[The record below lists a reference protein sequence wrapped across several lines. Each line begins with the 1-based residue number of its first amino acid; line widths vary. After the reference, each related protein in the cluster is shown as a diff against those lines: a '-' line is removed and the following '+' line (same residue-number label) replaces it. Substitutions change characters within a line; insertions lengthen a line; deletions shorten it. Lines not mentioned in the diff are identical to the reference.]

1 MVVIDFFKDLIRSR
15 VTGIQ
20 SAARGKAFGAQARV
34 KGKVAG
40 SFNRAVD
47 GSVAKAMGTAKGKG
61 GSLSGFGAGKP
72 KEKKMGFSLFGRRK
86 KQDQGD
92 AAPPQAEEADAKTQA
107 INIAEFTD
115 TRFKPCVGWVVVMNG
130 PQEGRDFRLVQGR
143 NRIGTDADM
152 EVVLT
157 DPYVSSH
164 HANIVYTD
172 DGTFQLSDA
181 GSTNG
186 TRLNGKKVMQAQL
199 VDNDTLQMGHTTLRF
214 KALY

>member
-1 MVVIDFFKDLIRSR
+1 MFVIDFFRDLFRSR
-15 VTGIQ
+15 VVGVQ
-20 SAARGKAFGAQARV
+20 SSAKAKAYGAQARV

-47 GSVAKAMGTAKGKG
+47 GSVAKAKGQVKG
-61 GSLSGFGAGKP
+61 GSSQGRAEK

-86 KQDQGD
+86 KVRDDTTAFGPD
-92 AAPPQAEEADAKTQA
+92 EADAKTQA
-107 INIAEFTD
+107 INVSEFAD
-115 TRFKPCVGWVVVMNG
+115 TRFKPCVGWLVIMNDA
-130 PQEGRDFRLVQGR
+130 QKGRDFRLVPGR

-152 EVVLT
+152 DVVLT
-157 DPYVSSH
+157 DPYVSGH

-172 DGTFQLSDA
+172 DGTFQLSDT

-199 VDNDTLQMGHTTLRF
+199 VDNDTIQVGHTTLRF

>member
-1 MVVIDFFKDLIRSR
+1 MFVLDFFKGLFQSR
-15 VTGIQ
+15 VTGAQ
-20 SAARGKAFGAQARV
+20 ASAKAKVMGAQARV

-40 SFNRAVD
+40 TFNRAID
-47 GSVAKAMGTAKGKG
+47 GSVAKAKSKVKGQKG
-61 GSLSGFGAGKP
+61 SGSSGSK
-72 KEKKMGFSLFGRRK
+72 KEKKMGFWIFGRK
-86 KQDQGD
+86 KKEQVTE
-92 AAPPQAEEADAKTQA
+92 PQPEPDEADGKTQA
-107 INIAEFTD
+107 IDLSDFRD
-115 TRFKPCVGWVVVMNG
+115 TQFKPCVGWLVVMDG
-130 PQEGRDFRLVQGR
+130 PQKGRDFRLVPGR

-186 TRLNGKKVMQAQL
+186 TKLNGKKVMQAQL
-199 VDNDTLQMGHTTLRF
+199 VDNDTLQVGRTTLRF
-214 KALY
+214 KSLY

>member
-1 MVVIDFFKDLIRSR
+1 MFVIDFFRDLFRSR
-15 VTGIQ
+15 VTGVQ
-20 SAARGKAFGAQARV
+20 SSVKGKAYGVQARV

-40 SFNRAVD
+40 TFNRAVD
-47 GSVAKAMGTAKGKG
+47 GSVAKAKGAAKGKG
-61 GSLSGFGAGKP
+61 GAQSGSGQTKP
-72 KEKKMGFSLFGRRK
+72 KETKMGFSLFGRRK
-86 KQDQGD
+86 KQVAEGT
-92 AAPPQAEEADAKTQA
+92 PPQAEEADAKTQA
-107 INIAEFTD
+107 INLAEFND
-115 TRFKPCVGWVVVMNG
+115 TRFKPCVGWVVVMDG
-130 PQEGRDFRLVQGR
+130 PQEGRDFRLVPGR

>member
-1 MVVIDFFKDLIRSR
+1 MFVIDFFKDLFRSR
-15 VTGIQ
+15 VTGVE
-20 SAARGKAFGAQARV
+20 STLKGKAYGAQARV

-40 SFNRAVD
+40 TFNRAVD
-47 GSVAKAMGTAKGKG
+47 GSLAKVKSSVKRQKGAPQ
-61 GSLSGFGAGKP
+61 GAGQTTK
-72 KEKKMGFSLFGRRK
+72 KEKKMGFWLFGRRK
-86 KQDQGD
+86 KEQDE

-107 INIAEFTD
+107 INIAEFAD
-115 TRFKPCVGWVVVMNG
+115 TRFKPCVGWLVVMDG
-130 PQEGRDFRLVQGR
+130 PQQGRDFRLVQGR

-186 TRLNGKKVMQAQL
+186 TRLNGKKVMQAVL
-199 VDNDTLQMGHTTLRF
+199 VDNDTLQVGRTTLRF
-214 KALY
+214 KSLY